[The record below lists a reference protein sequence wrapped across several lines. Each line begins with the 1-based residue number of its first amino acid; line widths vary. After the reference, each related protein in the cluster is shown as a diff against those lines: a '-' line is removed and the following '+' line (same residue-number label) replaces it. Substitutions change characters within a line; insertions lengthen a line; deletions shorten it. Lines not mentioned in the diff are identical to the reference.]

1 MDDDERTP
9 TRELSEEE
17 CWRHLAD
24 APYGRVAATA
34 AGEIDIFPVNHKVD
48 GHTIVFRT
56 SAGTKLLELT
66 IRNHVA
72 FEVDGYTETDAFSV
86 VVKGTAEE
94 FDRQSEIAAA
104 ERLGITPWAP
114 EEKDR
119 WVRITR
125 HRRARTH
132 VRAPQGRRPGL
143 TRRGVPRA
151 ASVHVVGFGRC
162 SSWYTAAC
170 VRRSRP
176 SLRSRPDT

>member
-94 FDRQSEIAAA
+94 FDRQSEVAAA

-119 WVRITR
+119 WVRITATDVR
-125 HRRARTH
+125 GRAFERPGPPTGPDASRRA
-132 VRAPQGRRPGL
+132 A
-143 TRRGVPRA
+143 A
-151 ASVHVVGFGRC
+151 ASAHVGLGRC